1 MGNRRQDK
9 GIPRQKPRIGD
20 LVRFKFAKPL
30 LSRPRPVGYIVGV
43 MGIRIEVCYFEDA
56 AAVRYGS
63 WCERTQV
70 EVISRAN
77 AQ

>member
-1 MGNRRQDK
+1 MGNRRHDK
-9 GIPRQKPRIGD
+9 GIPRRKPRIGD
-20 LVRFKFAKPL
+20 LVRFKRAGGG
-30 LSRPRPVGYIVGV
+30 SWPRPVGYIVGV

-56 AAVRYGS
+56 AAMRYGS

>member
-1 MGNRRQDK
+1 MGNRRHDK
-9 GIPRQKPRIGD
+9 GIPRRKPRIGD
-20 LVRFKFAKPL
+20 LVRFKRAGGY
-30 LSRPRPVGYIVGV
+30 SPRPVGYIVGV
-43 MGIRIEVCYFEDA
+43 MGIRINVCYFEDA
-56 AAVRYGS
+56 AAGNVGS

>member
-1 MGNRRQDK
+1 MRLKRAYARGFL
-9 GIPRQKPRIGD
+9 G
-20 LVRFKFAKPL
+20 
-30 LSRPRPVGYIVGV
+30 PRPVGYIVGV

-70 EVISRAN
+70 EVINENR
-77 AQ
+77 